1 MNHKANNMKLMVFE
15 VHKVIMIMK
24 ISSIIQ
30 ITNNYNENHMINIQ
44 MMKFHVIAPLY
55 EYE

>member
-30 ITNNYNENHMINIQ
+30 ITNKYNENHMINIQ